1 MKVALLISGLAR
13 KVKEG
18 YDQYFSSI
26 INEYDTDV
34 YLHYWEDGEW
44 EDVLKVYSP
53 KKHICVKPFS
63 FQKHK
68 EGVATENDLLARPIY
83 PYDVAGNYT
92 SLPMFYGW
100 QSVYSLIDGEYDCII
115 RSRYDMGWPEKINLT
130 KFDLNRINVTN
141 MHWNN
146 SPIIDDNIFITN
158 QTIASAIL
166 SDVFDV
172 FTNQIKRNGVIYF
185 PERNFTNILLEKD
198 IYKYIHKSNSLNF
211 NLLREFKIW
220 Y

>member
-13 KVKEG
+13 NVRDG
-18 YDQYFSSI
+18 YNQYFSSI

-44 EDVLKVYSP
+44 EDVLKVFSP
-53 KKHICVKPFS
+53 KKYICVKPFS
-63 FQKHK
+63 FEQYK
-68 EGVATENDLLARPIY
+68 EGVDSPNDKLARPIY
-83 PYDVAGNYT
+83 PYNVAGNYT

-100 QSVYSLIDGEYDCII
+100 QSVYSLVEGRYDCII
-115 RSRYDMGWPEKINLT
+115 KTRYDIGWSEKIDLG
-130 KFDLNRINVTN
+130 KFDFSKINVTN

-158 QTIASAIL
+158 QSMASTIL

-172 FTNQIKRNGVIYF
+172 FTNQIKRNGIIYF